1 MLLYS
6 SQVTARLQYIA
17 EFFSKQLLNQEIT
30 VTSDKD
36 QFRNHNGAK
45 INYSPSAITADE
57 FRIDHVDLLF
67 ETGIQIQSVRCF
79 ETNGYKAFFRITG
92 SDFPF
97 DIFAAAFYLISRYEE
112 YLPHHKDKYGR
123 YAHTNSLAWR
133 ESFLHLPLVNIWL
146 NDFKKAL
153 QRKFADPG
161 FKNGRFTY
169 IPTYDIDMAYSYRHK
184 GAWRNIGGFVRS
196 MLKGEWR
203 TLGDRLLVLMD
214 KKRDPFDSFE
224 WLDTLHLKYRLTPC
238 YFFLLA
244 LSRTAYDK
252 NIPPSNDVFGKLVEC
267 LSANYKTGIHPSWK
281 SSDREQILKK
291 EVGLL
296 EYLSHKKV
304 KRSRQHFL
312 RFSLPET
319 YRSLLRVGIEKEYSM
334 GYGTVNGFR
343 ASASSSFYWYDL
355 QKEKTTSLIIY
366 PFCFMDA
373 NAFYAQK
380 NTPEQALEE
389 LMAYYES
396 VKNVDGLMVTIW
408 HNNFLGTDPQF
419 AGWKEVYES
428 FLKQIHDQNNDV

>member
-6 SQVTARLQYIA
+6 SQVTSRLQYIA

-30 VTSDKD
+30 VISDKE

-45 INYSPSAITADE
+45 INYSPSAIAADE

-67 ETGIQIQSVRCF
+67 ETDIKVQSVQCF
-79 ETNGYKAFFRITG
+79 ETNGYKAFFRVSG

-153 QRKFADPG
+153 QRKFADSV
-161 FKNGRFTY
+161 FKDSRFTFM
-169 IPTYDIDMAYSYRHK
+169 PTYDIDMAYSYRHK
-184 GAWRNIGGFVRS
+184 GAWRNLGGSVRS

-203 TLGDRLLVLMD
+203 TLRDRLLVLMD

-224 WLDTLHLKYRLTPC
+224 WLDAVHLKYRLTPC

-244 LSRTAYDK
+244 HSRTAYDK
-252 NIPPSNDVFGKLVEC
+252 NIPPSNDAFGKLVEY
-267 LSANYKTGIHPSWK
+267 LSANYKTGVHPSWK
-281 SSDREQILKK
+281 SSDRESILKK
-291 EVGLL
+291 EVGLFEDL
-296 EYLSHKKV
+296 TQIKV

-355 QKEKTTSLIIY
+355 QKENTTGLIIY

-428 FLKQIHDQNNDV
+428 FLKEIHHQNNGV